1 MQIVNE
7 NCKFGIDTKVLLIMF
22 SKKKNTSKLD
32 AEQRELYENARK
44 RTLQKKRLFQHFIIF
59 LIGAVFFIVLNVVIG
74 YQENFMPLGYNWFVW
89 AVLIWAFILLAHV
102 FNVFVTNKFLGK
114 EWKDR
119 QMAKLVQKQKEKI
132 AEMQKQVEKDF
143 PANAPQKKTTPEP
156 ASNPE
161 LKAENER
168 FKPKTNDPDKPN
180 QPYNT

>member
-1 MQIVNE
+1 
-7 NCKFGIDTKVLLIMF
+7 MF

-32 AEQRELYENARK
+32 AEQREIYEHARK

-59 LIGAVFFIVLNVVIG
+59 LIGAIFLIVLNVGIG

-89 AVLIWAFILLAHV
+89 AILIWAFIFLIHV

-114 EWKDR
+114 DWQDK

-132 AEMQKQVEKDF
+132 AKMKTQVENDF
-143 PANAPQKKTTPEP
+143 PANQPQRETTPKTK
-156 ASNPE
+156 NTPE
-161 LKAENER
+161 LKKENER
-168 FKPKTNDPDKPN
+168 FQPKTSDPEKPD